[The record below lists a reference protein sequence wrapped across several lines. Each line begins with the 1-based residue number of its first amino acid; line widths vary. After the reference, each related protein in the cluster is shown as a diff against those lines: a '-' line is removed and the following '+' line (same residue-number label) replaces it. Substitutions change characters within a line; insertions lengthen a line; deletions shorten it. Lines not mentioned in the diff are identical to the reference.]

1 MTKPRRK
8 PKKPGPAPLADKRD
22 QYLRLMAQGM
32 SNSAACREVGINR
45 KTGNRWRYGR
55 KVVDRAGNVRVYLPI
70 TEVRESDAVSERFLS
85 ENERI
90 VIADLLR
97 AGNSLRTIARELAR
111 DPATISR
118 EVRRNRDPRTG
129 KYHPFQAQRRASVR
143 RARSKEG
150 KIRRD
155 PELKEFIQQRL
166 DRRWSPEQICQALR
180 TAFPDEPDRHLA
192 HETIYQAVYL
202 PHRGGLERAAGA
214 LRTGRPARRRRRHAA
229 QRATRFI
236 DPGTL
241 ISHRPREVDDR
252 AVAGHWEGDLIVGTA
267 NRSAIGTLVDRT
279 TRYVKLLHLPDSH
292 SAENVRDALLH
303 AFTDL
308 PAELAH
314 SLTWDQGSEMSRHDE
329 FTRATGIPIYFCE
342 PASPWQR
349 GSNEN
354 TNGLLRQYFPKSTDL
369 SIFSAEDLA
378 FVAAELNSR
387 PRRTLGWQ
395 TPADLFAKL
404 VATLE

>member
-1 MTKPRRK
+1 
-8 PKKPGPAPLADKRD
+8 
-22 QYLRLMAQGM
+22 MAQGM

-85 ENERI
+85 EDERI

-97 AGNSLRTIARELAR
+97 AKKSLRAIARELGR

-129 KYHPFQAQRRASVR
+129 MYHPFQAQRRASVR

-150 KIRRD
+150 KVRRD

-180 TAFPDEPDRHLA
+180 AAFPDEPDRHLV

-202 PHRGGLERAAGA
+202 PHRGGLERTAGT
-214 LRTGRPARRRRRHAA
+214 LRTGRPARRRRRRAA

-241 ISHRPREVDDR
+241 ISHRPAEVDDR

-279 TRYVKLLHLPDSH
+279 TRYVKLLHLPDNR

-303 AFTDL
+303 AFADL
-308 PAELAH
+308 PAGLAH

-329 FTRATGIPIYFCE
+329 VTRATGIPVCFCE

-369 SIFSAEDLA
+369 SIVSAEDLA

>member
-1 MTKPRRK
+1 
-8 PKKPGPAPLADKRD
+8 
-22 QYLRLMAQGM
+22 M

-55 KVVDRAGNVRVYLPI
+55 KIVDRAGNVRVYLPI

-85 ENERI
+85 EDERI
-90 VIADLLR
+90 IIADLLR
-97 AGNSLRTIARELAR
+97 AKKSLRAIARELGR

-129 KYHPFQAQRRASVR
+129 MYHPFQAQRRASVR

-180 TAFPDEPDRHLA
+180 AAFPDEPDRHLA

-202 PHRGGLERAAGA
+202 PHRGGLERTADT
-214 LRTGRPARRRRRHAA
+214 LRSGRPARRRRRRAA

-236 DPGTL
+236 DPGRL
-241 ISHRPREVDDR
+241 ISHRPAEVDDR

-279 TRYVKLLHLPDSH
+279 TRYVKLLHLPDNH

-303 AFTDL
+303 AFADL
-308 PAELAH
+308 PAGLAH

-329 FTRATGIPIYFCE
+329 FTRATGIPVYFCE

-354 TNGLLRQYFPKSTDL
+354 TNGLLRQYFPKGTDL

>member
-1 MTKPRRK
+1 
-8 PKKPGPAPLADKRD
+8 
-22 QYLRLMAQGM
+22 M

-45 KTGNRWRYGR
+45 RTGTRWRYGR
-55 KVVDRAGNVRVYLPI
+55 KEVDQTGRERVYAPI
-70 TEVRESDAVSERFLS
+70 TEERHRDGTSDRFLA
-85 ENERI
+85 EDERL

-97 AGNSLRTIARELAR
+97 SGNSLRAIARELGR
-111 DPATISR
+111 SPATISR
-118 EVRRNRDPRTG
+118 EVRRNSDPRTG
-129 KYHPFQAQRRASVR
+129 KYHPFQAQRRAAVR

-180 TAFPDEPDRHLA
+180 TAFPDDPERHLA
-192 HETIYQAVYL
+192 HETVYQAVYL
-202 PHRGGLERAAGA
+202 PHRGGLERTPGV
-214 LRTGRPARRRRRHAA
+214 LRSGRPARRRRRRPDE
-229 QRATRFI
+229 RATRFI

-241 ISHRPREVDDR
+241 ISHRPDELNDR
-252 AVAGHWEGDLIVGTA
+252 QIAGSWEGDLIVGKN
-267 NRSAIGTLVDRT
+267 NRSAIGTLVDRS
-279 TRYVKLLHLPDSH
+279 TRYVKLLHLPGGRG
-292 SAENVRDALLH
+292 AEQVRDALVH
-303 AFTDL
+303 ALGDL
-308 PAELAH
+308 PAELAR
-314 SLTWDQGSEMSRHDE
+314 SVTWDQGSEMSRHDE
-329 FTRATGIPIYFCE
+329 FTRATGIPVYFCE

-369 SIFSAEDLA
+369 SVFGAEDLA

-387 PRRTLGWQ
+387 PRKTLNWN
-395 TPADLFAKL
+395 TPANLFAKL

>member
-1 MTKPRRK
+1 
-8 PKKPGPAPLADKRD
+8 
-22 QYLRLMAQGM
+22 MAQGM

-55 KVVDRAGNVRVYLPI
+55 KIVDRAGNVRVYLPI
-70 TEVRESDAVSERFLS
+70 TEVRESDTVSERFLS
-85 ENERI
+85 EDERI

-97 AGNSLRTIARELAR
+97 AKKSLRAIARELGR

-180 TAFPDEPDRHLA
+180 AAFPDEPDRHLA

-202 PHRGGLERAAGA
+202 PHRGGLERTAGT
-214 LRTGRPARRRRRHAA
+214 LRTGRPARRRRRRAA

-241 ISHRPREVDDR
+241 ISQRPAEVADR

-292 SAENVRDALLH
+292 SSENVRDALLH
-303 AFTDL
+303 AFADL
-308 PAELAH
+308 PAGLAH

-329 FTRATGIPIYFCE
+329 FTRATGIPVYFCE

-354 TNGLLRQYFPKSTDL
+354 TYWCSLGGPGPFDGRGPAGPSGDSENTCRK
-369 SIFSAEDLA
+369 A
-378 FVAAELNSR
+378 FR
-387 PRRTLGWQ
+387 
-395 TPADLFAKL
+395 
-404 VATLE
+404 

>member
-1 MTKPRRK
+1 NYPAVPLPR
-8 PKKPGPAPLADKRD
+8 
-22 QYLRLMAQGM
+22 
-32 SNSAACREVGINR
+32 
-45 KTGNRWRYGR
+45 
-55 KVVDRAGNVRVYLPI
+55 
-70 TEVRESDAVSERFLS
+70 
-85 ENERI
+85 
-90 VIADLLR
+90 
-97 AGNSLRTIARELAR
+97 
-111 DPATISR
+111 
-118 EVRRNRDPRTG
+118 
-129 KYHPFQAQRRASVR
+129 
-143 RARSKEG
+143 
-150 KIRRD
+150 
-155 PELKEFIQQRL
+155 
-166 DRRWSPEQICQALR
+166 
-180 TAFPDEPDRHLA
+180 
-192 HETIYQAVYL
+192 
-202 PHRGGLERAAGA
+202 RGGLARTPGT
-214 LRTGRPARRRRRHAA
+214 LRPGRPARRRRRRAPPP
-229 QRATRFI
+229 ATRFI

-241 ISHRPREVDDR
+241 ISHRPAEVDDR

-279 TRYVKLLHLPDSH
+279 TRYVKLLHLPDSR

-303 AFTDL
+303 AFADL
-308 PAELAH
+308 PAGLAH

-329 FTRATGIPIYFCE
+329 FTRATGIPVYFCE

>member
-1 MTKPRRK
+1 MCASTCRSPRYGSPTRSLSGSCRRTSGSSS
-8 PKKPGPAPLADKRD
+8 PTCSAPGTPCAPL
-22 QYLRLMAQGM
+22 
-32 SNSAACREVGINR
+32 
-45 KTGNRWRYGR
+45 
-55 KVVDRAGNVRVYLPI
+55 P
-70 TEVRESDAVSERFLS
+70 
-85 ENERI
+85 
-90 VIADLLR
+90 
-97 AGNSLRTIARELAR
+97 GNSPGTQPRLAGR
-111 DPATISR
+111 YAVTATRAPAST
-118 EVRRNRDPRTG
+118 T
-129 KYHPFQAQRRASVR
+129 PFQAQRRASVR

-214 LRTGRPARRRRRHAA
+214 LRAGRPARRRRRHAA

-241 ISHRPREVDDR
+241 ISHRPPEVDDR

-329 FTRATGIPIYFCE
+329 FTRATGIPVYFCE